1 MNVDRPLDYSSDATT
16 RVAANE
22 LPSDS
27 VAISA
32 WPTDVDELVAWMR
45 LHSDL
50 AADAVPQARTLE
62 LHARVTATWA
72 RRSGACDSLI
82 AAAVLHELPFIEDVP
97 TRDAWLPMPWLRTLF
112 PDAVLGP
119 IRLLSA
125 ARAWRALPGRVEASE
140 PAGDASDAFLARP
153 HAARA
158 LRLAEFEEAALRHGH
173 DETTLPW
180 SALLPV
186 LSRVALL

>member
-1 MNVDRPLDYSSDATT
+1 MHVDRPLDF
-16 RVAANE
+16 AADFTSHSPAHE
-22 LPSDS
+22 PQRHC
-27 VAISA
+27 APASA

-45 LHSDL
+45 VHSDVVHHGSHGL
-50 AADAVPQARTLE
+50 TLE
-62 LHARVTATWA
+62 EHARVTATWA

-125 ARAWRALPGRVEASE
+125 ARAWRSLHVRVDE
-140 PAGDASDAFLARP
+140 PDAFLNRP

-158 LRLAEFEEAALRHGH
+158 VRLAEFEEASRRQGV
-173 DETTLPW
+173 EESTLPW
-180 SALLPV
+180 SALVPV
-186 LSRVALL
+186 LSRVSLN

>member
-1 MNVDRPLDYSSDATT
+1 MNIDRSSDRSSDTSAHEAWR
-16 RVAANE
+16 RVAPA
-22 LPSDS
+22 
-27 VAISA
+27 SA

-45 LHSDL
+45 LHSDAGL
-50 AADAVPQARTLE
+50 VGSPGLTLEQQAR
-62 LHARVTATWA
+62 ATATWA

-125 ARAWRALPGRVEASE
+125 ARAWRSLQVRA
-140 PAGDASDAFLARP
+140 DAPDAFLSRP

-158 LRLAEFEEAALRHGH
+158 VRLAEFEEAACRYGA
-173 DETTLPW
+173 DEAALSW

-186 LSRVALL
+186 LGRVSLA

>member
-1 MNVDRPLDYSSDATT
+1 MNIDRSSDRSSDTSAHEAWR
-16 RVAANE
+16 RVAPA
-22 LPSDS
+22 
-27 VAISA
+27 SA

-45 LHSDL
+45 LHSDAGL
-50 AADAVPQARTLE
+50 VGSPGLTLEQQAR
-62 LHARVTATWA
+62 ATATWA

-125 ARAWRALPGRVEASE
+125 ARAWRSLPSQERGGLA
-140 PAGDASDAFLARP
+140 AGAVDPDAFLSRP

-158 LRLAEFEEAALRHGH
+158 VRLAEFEEAARRHGL
-173 DETTLPW
+173 DDTTLSW

-186 LSRVALL
+186 LGRVCLN

>member
-1 MNVDRPLDYSSDATT
+1 MNVDRPLDFASDFAA
-16 RVAANE
+16 RVATNE
-22 LPSDS
+22 SPRAS
-27 VAISA
+27 VPASA

-45 LHSDL
+45 VHSDTPVPG
-50 AADAVPQARTLE
+50 AALTLE
-62 LHARVTATWA
+62 QHARVTATWA

-97 TRDAWLPMPWLRTLF
+97 TRDAWLPMPWLRTIF

-125 ARAWRALPGRVEASE
+125 ARAWRSL
-140 PAGDASDAFLARP
+140 PAGLTVRAEEPDAFMNRP

-158 LRLAEFEEAALRHGH
+158 VRLAEFEEAARRSGV
-173 DETTLPW
+173 DESALPW
-180 SALLPV
+180 SALMPV
-186 LSRVALL
+186 LSRVSLI

>member
-1 MNVDRPLDYSSDATT
+1 MNVDRPLDFGSEFSS
-16 RVAANE
+16 RLAANE
-22 LPSDS
+22 SPRAS
-27 VAISA
+27 VPASA

-45 LHSDL
+45 VHSD
-50 AADAVPQARTLE
+50 AKPIGVPCLTLE
-62 LHARVTATWA
+62 EHARATATWA

-97 TRDAWLPMPWLRTLF
+97 TRDAWLPMPWLRTMF

-119 IRLLSA
+119 IRLLSS
-125 ARAWRALPGRVEASE
+125 ARAWRSLLVGANARVHE
-140 PAGDASDAFLARP
+140 PDAFLSRP

-158 LRLAEFEEAALRHGH
+158 VRLAEFEEAARRGGV

-180 SALLPV
+180 SALMPV
-186 LSRVALL
+186 LSRVSLT

>member
-1 MNVDRPLDYSSDATT
+1 MNVDRPLDSGSEFAS
-16 RVAANE
+16 RLAANE
-22 LPSDS
+22 SPRA
-27 VAISA
+27 VVPASA

-45 LHSDL
+45 MHSN
-50 AADAVPQARTLE
+50 AALFGTQGLTLE
-62 LHARVTATWA
+62 EHARATATWA
-72 RRSGACDSLI
+72 RRGGACDSLI

-125 ARAWRALPGRVEASE
+125 ARSWRSLQVKADE
-140 PAGDASDAFLARP
+140 PDSFLSRP

-158 LRLAEFEEAALRHGH
+158 VRLAEFEEAARRSGL
-173 DETTLPW
+173 DETALPW
-180 SALLPV
+180 SALIPV
-186 LSRVALL
+186 LGRVSLI